1 MASLAAL
8 ERFADGS
15 IRPEYLSAS
24 EVCLV
29 SAQLENSKCRLW
41 NPALIALQLLW
52 RPAQRQRESLL
63 GVRLMG

>member
-8 ERFADGS
+8 ERFADGL
-15 IRPEYLSAS
+15 ITPEYLSAS

-29 SAQLENSKCRLW
+29 SAQLENTKGRLW
-41 NPALIALQLLW
+41 SPAFIALQLLW
-52 RPAQRQRESLL
+52 RPAQRQREALP